1 MLFFL
6 DTANFDEIKEAAD
19 FGFLDGVTTNP
30 TLIAKEGKDFKET
43 VLKIC
48 GVVKGPVNAEV
59 VSMEAGGMIREAREL
74 ITWAPNIFVKIPMT
88 EEGMKATSRLS
99 QEGVRVNVTL
109 VFTPNQA
116 LLAAKAGATY
126 VSPFIG
132 RLDDIGEDG
141 MKVVEDSVAIY
152 KIYNYSTQVLAA
164 SIRHPM
170 HVFRAAQAGAHI
182 VTLPFSVLKQLF
194 KHPLTDTGLKRFMDD
209 WKKVPQKEIAQAKK

>member
-6 DTANFDEIKEAAD
+6 DTANFDEIREAAD

-30 TLIAKEGKDFKET
+30 TLVSKEGKDFKET

-59 VSMEAGGMIREAREL
+59 VSTDAPGMVAEARE
-74 ITWAPNIFVKIPMT
+74 IIKWAPNIFVKIPMT

-109 VFTPNQA
+109 IFSPNQS

-126 VSPFIG
+126 VSPFVG
-132 RLDDIGEDG
+132 RLDDVGEDG
-141 MKVVEDSVAIY
+141 MKVVEESVNIF
-152 KIYNYSTQVLAA
+152 KIYNYNTQVLAA
-164 SIRHPM
+164 SLRHPM
-170 HVFRAAQAGAHI
+170 HVFRAAQAGAH
-182 VTLPFSVLKQLF
+182 VATMPFSVLKQMF
-194 KHPLTDTGLKRFMDD
+194 KHPLTDIGLKRFLDD
-209 WKKVPQKEIAQAKK
+209 WKKVPQKDLVKR

>member
-6 DTANFDEIKEAAD
+6 DTANFDEIREAAD

-30 TLIAKEGKDFKET
+30 TLVSKEGKDFKET

-59 VSMEAGGMIREAREL
+59 VSTDAPGMVAEAREL
-74 ITWAPNIFVKIPMT
+74 IKWAPNIFVKIPMT

-109 VFTPNQA
+109 IFSPNQS

-126 VSPFIG
+126 VSPFVG
-132 RLDDIGEDG
+132 RLDDVGEDG
-141 MKVVEDSVAIY
+141 MKVVEDSVNIF
-152 KIYNYSTQVLAA
+152 KIYNYNTQVLAA
-164 SIRHPM
+164 SLRHPM

-182 VTLPFSVLKQLF
+182 ATMPFPVLKQMF
-194 KHPLTDTGLKRFMDD
+194 KHPLTDIGLKRFLDD
-209 WKKVPQKEIAQAKK
+209 WKKVPQKDLVKR

>member
-19 FGFLDGVTTNP
+19 YGFLDGVTTNP
-30 TLIAKEGKDFKET
+30 SLIAKEGKDFKET

-48 GVVKGPVNAEV
+48 KVVKGPVNAEV
-59 VSMEAGGMIREAREL
+59 VSTDAEGMVCEAREL
-74 ITWAPNIFVKIPMT
+74 VKWAPNIFVKVPMT

-99 QEGVRVNVTL
+99 QEGVRLNVTL

-126 VSPFIG
+126 VSPFVG

-141 MKVVEDSVAIY
+141 MKVVQDTVSIY

-164 SIRHPM
+164 SLRHPM
-170 HVFRAAQAGAHI
+170 HVYRAAQAGAHI
-182 VTLPFSVLKQLF
+182 ATLPFSVLKQLF
-194 KHPLTDTGLKRFMDD
+194 KHPLTDIGLKRFLDD
-209 WKKVPQKEIAQAKK
+209 WKKVPQKEIVKK

>member
-6 DTANFDEIKEAAD
+6 DTANFDEIKEAAEY
-19 FGFLDGVTTNP
+19 GFLDGVTTNP
-30 TLIAKEGKDFKET
+30 TLIAKEGKDFKDT

-48 GVVKGPVNAEV
+48 DVVKGPVNAEV
-59 VSMEAGGMIREAREL
+59 VSADAPGMIAEAREL
-74 ITWAPNIFVKIPMT
+74 VKWSPNIFVKIPMT

-109 VFTPNQA
+109 AFTANQA

-132 RLDDIGEDG
+132 RLDDAGEDG
-141 MKVVEDSVAIY
+141 MKVIEDIVKIY
-152 KIYNYSTQVLAA
+152 QNYNYSTQVLAA

-170 HVFRAAQAGAHI
+170 HVHRAAMYGAHI
-182 VTLPFSVLKQLF
+182 ATMPYGVLKQLF
-194 KHPLTDTGLKRFMDD
+194 KHPLTDIGLKRFLDD
-209 WKKVPQKEIAQAKK
+209 WKKVPQKDLVKR

>member
-48 GVVKGPVNAEV
+48 SVVKGPVNAEV
-59 VSMEAGGMIREAREL
+59 VSMDADGMIREAREL
-74 ITWAPNIFVKIPMT
+74 VTWAPNIFVKIPMT

-116 LLAAKAGATY
+116 LLAAKAGAAY
-126 VSPFIG
+126 VSPFVG

-170 HVFRAAQAGAHI
+170 HLLRAAQAGAHI
-182 VTLPFSVLKQLF
+182 ATLPFPVLKQLF
-194 KHPLTDTGLKRFMDD
+194 KHPLTDTGLKQFMDD
-209 WKKVPQKEIAQAKK
+209 WKKVPQKEIVQAKK